1 MKNLFLAAIAAL
13 AFYGCAGITSSVN
26 IAEQDVS
33 NIDVPEDNWTRYLG
47 TDGAIREV
55 AFLTAFFSRDFRT
68 QSEDGEATGFALT
81 KIDGARLPFRLGAV
95 YKSGDS
101 AFMLKDADTEAEI
114 DLKDKASATKLRE
127 ARRIKFY
134 EFSSNFTKVAIFEA
148 PISVCEAFQK
158 GGSVSV
164 KSASSYYGG
173 AQNLEKPHF
182 TAVITQ
188 AKISSKSGALLLKSQ
203 IKNFTNSDGLQ
214 EVAEKTPKFE
224 EKIQNELR
232 GYELRLNQICAFG
245 TKKESKNE
253 KQDDF

>member
-1 MKNLFLAAIAAL
+1 MKNLLLAAIAAL
-13 AFYGCAGITSSVN
+13 TFYGCAGITSSAN
-26 IAEQDVS
+26 KAERDVS

-68 QSEDGEATGFALT
+68 QPEDGEPTGFALT
-81 KIDGARLPFRLGAV
+81 KTDGARLPFRLGAV

-101 AFMLKDADTEAEI
+101 VFMLKDADTEAEF
-114 DLKDKASATKLRE
+114 DLKDEASADELWD

-134 EFSSNFTKVAIFEA
+134 EFSSNLTTVAVFET
-148 PISVCEAFQK
+148 PISVCEAFKK
-158 GGSVSV
+158 GGGVSV
-164 KSASSYYGG
+164 KSVSSYYD
-173 AQNLEKPHF
+173 AQNLEKRHF

-203 IKNFTNSDGLQ
+203 IKNFTNSDGLR

-232 GYELRLNQICAFG
+232 RYGPRLSQICSLG
-245 TKKESKNE
+245 E
-253 KQDDF
+253 K

>member
-13 AFYGCAGITSSVN
+13 AFYGCTGITSSTN
-26 IAEQDVS
+26 ITERDVS
-33 NIDVPEDNWTRYLG
+33 NIDIPEDNWTRYLD
-47 TDGAIREV
+47 TDGAVREV

-68 QSEDGEATGFALT
+68 QPADGEATGFALT
-81 KIDGARLPFRLGAV
+81 KKDGARLPFRLGAV
-95 YKSGDS
+95 YKSGDR
-101 AFMLKDADTEAEI
+101 AFMLKDADTEAEF
-114 DLKDKASATKLRE
+114 DLKDEASVTELRD

-134 EFSSNFTKVAIFEA
+134 EFSPNFTKVAVFEA

-164 KSASSYYGG
+164 KSVSSYYD
-173 AQNLEKPHF
+173 AQNLEKRYF

-203 IKNFTNSDGLQ
+203 IKNFTNLNGFQ
-214 EVAEKTPKFE
+214 EVAVKTPKFE

-232 GYELRLNQICAFG
+232 GYEPRLNQICAFSA
-245 TKKESKNE
+245 KKESKNE
-253 KQDDF
+253 KHDDF

>member
-13 AFYGCAGITSSVN
+13 AFYGCAGITSSAN
-26 IAEQDVS
+26 KAERDVS

-47 TDGAIREV
+47 TDGAVREV

-68 QSEDGEATGFALT
+68 QPEDGEPIGFALT
-81 KIDGARLPFRLGAV
+81 KTDGARLPFRLGAV

-101 AFMLKDADTEAEI
+101 AFMLKDADTEAEF
-114 DLKDKASATKLRE
+114 DLKDETSATQLRG

-134 EFSSNFTKVAIFEA
+134 EFSSNLTTVAVFEA

-158 GGSVSV
+158 GGNVSV
-164 KSASSYYGG
+164 KSASSYYGVH
-173 AQNLEKPHF
+173 NLEKRYF

-203 IKNFTNSDGLQ
+203 IKNFTNPDGSQ
-214 EVAEKTPKFE
+214 EVAEKTPKF
-224 EKIQNELR
+224 
-232 GYELRLNQICAFG
+232 
-245 TKKESKNE
+245 
-253 KQDDF
+253 

>member
-1 MKNLFLAAIAAL
+1 MKSLFLATIAAL
-13 AFYGCAGITSSVN
+13 AFCGCAGIASSAN
-26 IAEQDVS
+26 IAERDVS
-33 NIDVPEDNWTRYLG
+33 NIDVPEDDWTRYLD
-47 TDGAIREV
+47 TDGVVREV

-68 QSEDGEATGFALT
+68 QPEDGEATGFALT
-81 KIDGARLPFRLGAV
+81 KKDGARLPFRLGAV
-95 YKSGDS
+95 YKSGDR
-101 AFMLKDADTEAEI
+101 AFMLKDADTEAEF
-114 DLKDKASATKLRE
+114 DLKDEASVTELRD

-134 EFSSNFTKVAIFEA
+134 EFSSNFTKVAVFEA

-158 GGSVSV
+158 GDNVSV
-164 KSASSYYGG
+164 KSASSYYDT
-173 AQNLEKPHF
+173 QNLEKRYF

-203 IKNFTNSDGLQ
+203 IKNFTNSGGLR
-214 EVAEKTPKFE
+214 EVAVKTHKFE

-253 KQDDF
+253 K

>member
-1 MKNLFLAAIAAL
+1 MKNSFLAAIAAL
-13 AFYGCAGITSSVN
+13 AFYGCAGITSSAN
-26 IAEQDVS
+26 KAERNVS

-68 QSEDGEATGFALT
+68 QPEDGEATGFALT
-81 KIDGARLPFRLGAV
+81 KTDGARLPFRLGAV

-101 AFMLKDADTEAEI
+101 AFMLKDADTEAEFN
-114 DLKDKASATKLRE
+114 LKDKASVTELRE
-127 ARRIKFY
+127 VRRIKFY
-134 EFSSNFTKVAIFEA
+134 EFSSNLTTVAVFEA

-158 GGSVSV
+158 GGSVSL
-164 KSASSYYGG
+164 KSASSYYDT
-173 AQNLEKPHF
+173 QNLEKRYF

-203 IKNFTNSDGLQ
+203 IKNFTNSGGLQ
-214 EVAEKTPKFE
+214 EVAKKTPKFE

-253 KQDDF
+253 K

>member
-1 MKNLFLAAIAAL
+1 MKNLLLAAIAAL
-13 AFYGCAGITSSVN
+13 TFYGCAGITSSAN
-26 IAEQDVS
+26 KAERDVS

-68 QSEDGEATGFALT
+68 QPEDGEPTGFALT
-81 KIDGARLPFRLGAV
+81 KTDGARLPFRLGAV

-101 AFMLKDADTEAEI
+101 AFMLKDAETEAEF
-114 DLKDKASATKLRE
+114 DLKDEASATQLRD

-134 EFSSNFTKVAIFEA
+134 EFSSNFTKVAVFEA

-158 GGSVSV
+158 GGNVSV
-164 KSASSYYGG
+164 KSASSYYDT
-173 AQNLEKPHF
+173 QNLEKRYF

-188 AKISSKSGALLLKSQ
+188 ANISSKSGALLLKSQ
-203 IKNFTNSDGLQ
+203 IKNFTNSDGLR

-232 GYELRLNQICAFG
+232 RYGPRLSQICSLG
-245 TKKESKNE
+245 E
-253 KQDDF
+253 K

>member
-1 MKNLFLAAIAAL
+1 MRGLFLAAVAAL
-13 AFYGCAGITSSVN
+13 AFSGCAGITNSAN
-26 IAEQDVS
+26 RAERDVS

-47 TDGAIREV
+47 TDGAVREV
-55 AFLTAFFSRDFRT
+55 AFLTAFFSRDFRV
-68 QSEDGEATGFALT
+68 QPADGEATGFALT
-81 KIDGARLPFRLGAV
+81 KKEGGRLPFRLGAV

-101 AFMLKDADTEAEI
+101 AFMLKDADTDAEF
-114 DLKDKASATKLRE
+114 DLKDEASVTELLG

-134 EFSSNFTKVAIFEA
+134 EFSSNLTTVAVFEA

-158 GGSVSV
+158 GGNVSV
-164 KSASSYYGG
+164 KSVSSYYD
-173 AQNLEKPHF
+173 AQNLEKRHF

-203 IKNFTNSDGLQ
+203 IKNFTNSDGLR

-232 GYELRLNQICAFG
+232 GYELRLNQICAFSA
-245 TKKESKNE
+245 KEREQK
-253 KQDDF
+253 

>member
-13 AFYGCAGITSSVN
+13 AFYGCAGITSSAN
-26 IAEQDVS
+26 ISEQDVS

-47 TDGAIREV
+47 TDGAVREV
-55 AFLTAFFSRDFRT
+55 AFLTAFFSRDFGV
-68 QSEDGEATGFALT
+68 QPADGEATGFALT
-81 KIDGARLPFRLGAV
+81 KKEGSRLPFRLGAV

-101 AFMLKDADTEAEI
+101 AFMLKDAETEAEF
-114 DLKDKASATKLRE
+114 DLKDEASATQLRE
-127 ARRIKFY
+127 VRRIKFY
-134 EFSSNFTKVAIFEA
+134 EFSSNLTTVAVFEA
-148 PISVCEAFQK
+148 LISVCEAFQK

-164 KSASSYYGG
+164 KSASSYYDT
-173 AQNLEKPHF
+173 QNLEKRYF

-188 AKISSKSGALLLKSQ
+188 AKISSKSGTLLLKSQ
-203 IKNFTNSDGLQ
+203 IKNFTNSDGLR

>member
-1 MKNLFLAAIAAL
+1 MKNLFLAAVAAL
-13 AFYGCAGITSSVN
+13 AFCGCAGVASSAN
-26 IAEQDVS
+26 KAERDIS
-33 NIDVPEDNWTRYLG
+33 NIDVPEDNWTRYLD
-47 TDGAIREV
+47 TDGAVREV

-68 QSEDGEATGFALT
+68 QPEDGEATGFALT
-81 KIDGARLPFRLGAV
+81 KKDGSRLPFRLGAV
-95 YKSGDS
+95 YKSGDR
-101 AFMLKDADTEAEI
+101 AFMLKDADTEAEF
-114 DLKDKASATKLRE
+114 DLKDEASVTELRG

-134 EFSSNFTKVAIFEA
+134 EFSSNLTMVAVFEA

-164 KSASSYYGG
+164 KSVSSHYD
-173 AQNLEKPHF
+173 AQNLEKRYF

-203 IKNFTNSDGLQ
+203 IKNFTNSDGLR

-232 GYELRLNQICAFG
+232 RYEPRLSQIC
-245 TKKESKNE
+245 SLSE
-253 KQDDF
+253 K

>member
-1 MKNLFLAAIAAL
+1 MKSLFLAAVAAL
-13 AFYGCAGITSSVN
+13 VFSGCAGITSSAN
-26 IAEQDVS
+26 KAEQDVS
-33 NIDVPEDNWTRYLG
+33 NIDVPEDGWTRYLG
-47 TDGAIREV
+47 TDGAVREV

-68 QSEDGEATGFALT
+68 QPEDGETTGFALT
-81 KIDGARLPFRLGAV
+81 KKEGSRLPFRLGAV
-95 YKSGDS
+95 HKSGDR
-101 AFMLKDADTEAEI
+101 AFMLKDADTEAEF
-114 DLKDKASATKLRE
+114 DLKDEASATELWD

-134 EFSSNFTKVAIFEA
+134 EFSSNLTTVAVFEA

-164 KSASSYYGG
+164 KSASSYYDT
-173 AQNLEKPHF
+173 QNLEKRYF

-203 IKNFTNSDGLQ
+203 IKNFTILNGLQ

-232 GYELRLNQICAFG
+232 GYEPRLNQIC
-245 TKKESKNE
+245 SLSE
-253 KQDDF
+253 KQGG

>member
-1 MKNLFLAAIAAL
+1 MKKLFLAAVAAL
-13 AFYGCAGITSSVN
+13 AFCGCAGVASSAN
-26 IAEQDVS
+26 IAERDVS

-47 TDGAIREV
+47 TDGAVREV

-68 QSEDGEATGFALT
+68 QPEDGEATGFALT
-81 KIDGARLPFRLGAV
+81 KKDGARLPFRLGAV
-95 YKSGDS
+95 YKSGDR
-101 AFMLKDADTEAEI
+101 AFMLKDAETEAEF
-114 DLKDKASATKLRE
+114 DLKDEASADELWD

-134 EFSSNFTKVAIFEA
+134 EFSSNFTKVAVFEA

-158 GGSVSV
+158 GGNVSV
-164 KSASSYYGG
+164 KSVSSYYD

-203 IKNFTNSDGLQ
+203 IKNFTNLNGLR

-232 GYELRLNQICAFG
+232 GYEPTLNQICALSA
-245 TKKESKNE
+245 KKREQK
-253 KQDDF
+253 

>member
-13 AFYGCAGITSSVN
+13 AFCGCAGITSSAN
-26 IAEQDVS
+26 IAERDVS

-47 TDGAIREV
+47 TDGAVREV

-68 QSEDGEATGFALT
+68 QPEDGEATGFALT
-81 KIDGARLPFRLGAV
+81 KKDGARLPFRLGAV
-95 YKSGDS
+95 YKSGDR
-101 AFMLKDADTEAEI
+101 AFMLKDAETEAEF
-114 DLKDKASATKLRE
+114 DLKDEASADELWD

-134 EFSSNFTKVAIFEA
+134 EFSSNFTKVAVFEA

-158 GGSVSV
+158 GGNVSV
-164 KSASSYYGG
+164 KSVSSYYD
-173 AQNLEKPHF
+173 AQNLEKRYF

-188 AKISSKSGALLLKSQ
+188 VKISSKSGALLLKSQ
-203 IKNFTNSDGLQ
+203 IKNFTNSGGLR
-214 EVAEKTPKFE
+214 EAAEKTPKFE

-253 KQDDF
+253 K